1 MSATQFAM
9 RARSVRALN
18 ESRRLKLGRYRIVS
32 YMASRVR
39 TPFLLLMS
47 LVFTLPALSS
57 AESGDAASEK
67 LQPEILG
74 TWTLTLATPRGLEHP
89 ELMIYRKGDNLRGWL
104 KTRKGKKRLRKISAS
119 GNEFSFQQEV
129 PIPGG
134 KVRVK
139 FSGTIRGD
147 KLQGAT
153 SSRLG
158 KLPFT
163 GIRKPSTEKDP

>member
-1 MSATQFAM
+1 MSTQ
-9 RARSVRALN
+9 
-18 ESRRLKLGRYRIVS
+18 EDRIVS
-32 YMASRVR
+32 DVITRVR
-39 TPFLLLMS
+39 TLFLLLMS

-67 LQPEILG
+67 LEPEIVG

-89 ELMIYRKGDNLRGWL
+89 ELTIHQKGEGFRGWI

-129 PIPGG
+129 PVPGG
-134 KVRVK
+134 KLKVK
-139 FSGTIRGD
+139 FSGTIKGD
-147 KLQGAT
+147 QLQGAT

-163 GIRKPSTEKDP
+163 GVRKPSTEKD